1 MRPHEHPT
9 LHAAELLGCTLLSG
23 RTADIVMGRF
33 VDALSN
39 AGATVVQTASHRF
52 PNSGQTCVL
61 ILAESHAVL
70 HTWPESGTVNLDIF
84 SCSPRLKSHAAI
96 HELGRA
102 FGATS
107 VSIQEIAR
115 AAGHDRP
122 SAARAVR

>member
-1 MRPHEHPT
+1 M
-9 LHAAELLGCTLLSG
+9 LHAAELLGCTVLPGL
-23 RTADIVMGRF
+23 TADRVLACF
-33 VDALSN
+33 SEALMN
-39 AGATVVQTASHRF
+39 AGATVVQTVSHDF
-52 PNSGQTCVL
+52 PGGGQTCVL

-70 HTWPESGTVNLDIF
+70 HTWPESGTANLDIF
-84 SCSPRLKSHAAI
+84 SCSPRLQSHSAI

-102 FGATS
+102 FGASS

>member
-1 MRPHEHPT
+1 M
-9 LHAAELLGCTLLSG
+9 LSG
-23 RTADIVMGRF
+23 LTADLVMGRF
-33 VDALSN
+33 VAALSN

-52 PNSGQTCVL
+52 PGGGQTCVL

-70 HTWPESGTVNLDIF
+70 HTWPESGTINLDIF

-96 HELGRA
+96 NELGRA